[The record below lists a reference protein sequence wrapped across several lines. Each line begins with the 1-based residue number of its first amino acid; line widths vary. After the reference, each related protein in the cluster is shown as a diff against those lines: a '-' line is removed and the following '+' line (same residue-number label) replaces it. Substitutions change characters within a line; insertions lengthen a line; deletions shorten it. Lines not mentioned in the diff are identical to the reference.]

1 MFPMI
6 GSFHGPGGMFGDDSV
21 FLRFLPIFSATMMKR
36 EKDMITA
43 NMLCTSESMIQKRI
57 LVAVYCFLL
66 VSAAA
71 VAVNFTIRFLWFILF
86 S

>member
-71 VAVNFTIRFLWFILF
+71 IAVNFTH
-86 S
+86 